1 MRFEKMIDALD
12 HVCLFHNSLSKYYQ
26 KMSNVSKSEKVKLLL
41 DYMAENESILAKTI
55 SDYQEQ
61 APTGI
66 LNTWFQYAND
76 LNILKQPVFDK
87 DDLINEP
94 EDVVGLS
101 IKYSN
106 ELIELYT
113 EMSDYSDNTKLKEVF
128 DNLADMQTQEK
139 HKLSINIDRLMD
151 L

>member
-26 KMSNVSKSEKVKLLL
+26 KMSKVSKSEKVKLLL
-41 DYMAENESILAKTI
+41 DYMAENENTLAKTI

-61 APTGI
+61 APAGI

-76 LNILKQPVFDK
+76 VNILKLPVFDK
-87 DDLINEP
+87 DDLMKEP
-94 EDVVGLS
+94 EDVVGFS
-101 IKYSN
+101 MKYSN

-113 EMSDYSDNTKLKEVF
+113 EMSGYSDNPALKEVF

-139 HKLSINIDRLMD
+139 HKLSMNIDRLMD